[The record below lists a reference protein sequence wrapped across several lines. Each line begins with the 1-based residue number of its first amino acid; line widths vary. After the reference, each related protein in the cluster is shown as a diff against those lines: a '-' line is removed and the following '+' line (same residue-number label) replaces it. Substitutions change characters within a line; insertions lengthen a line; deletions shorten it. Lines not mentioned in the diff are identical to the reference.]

1 MSTVKISQMPL
12 ATGATGPNTFI
23 PVIIDGEN
31 YKVAADTFI
40 SQGATGTTGPGAT
53 GATGLKGATGPS
65 GGPIGSTGATGI
77 QGATGSQGLQGST
90 GLTGAT
96 GVKGSTGSTGPQGA
110 SGATGHIGGTGATG
124 SGATGATGL
133 QGATGRI
140 GSTGATGY
148 RGGIVYEFEIQ
159 TGAADPVSGAFK
171 FNVPGTTLRINK
183 LDQGGVDVSTWIST
197 WDDSTTNPHGTLTIQ
212 EAEGDLIDLRVYQ
225 ITGAVVDSG
234 TYYSIP
240 VTLITSGGTFA
251 DGQLFTLEYSRTGN
265 IGLTGATGSQGPAG
279 STGPIGAT
287 GSGATGATGQGFEYE
302 GNWDNATTYQ
312 PYDVVT
318 YDGSAW
324 ITPSVSLNE
333 IPGVAGSWYIFV
345 NAGQIGSTGAT
356 GSGATGATGAGSI
369 GSTGATGTL
378 GLTGATG
385 QRGSTGATG
394 ATGLGGSTGPLGSTG
409 ATGLRGAT
417 GATGATGLGGST
429 GPLGSTGATGTGTSG
444 STGPI
449 GATGLTG
456 ATGPAP
462 TAYTV
467 GTIASA
473 ATINLDMA
481 AYTGT
486 AQEFTRSTAFTIT
499 TSNRAAGRYMWLRV
513 NNSGASNYNI
523 TVPAGWH
530 MTGEGN
536 IFGTAP
542 DRTVGVEAGRTTVL
556 EIFFWGTTDTT
567 AWVEAQRER
576 VAFT

>member
-1 MSTVKISQMPL
+1 MPTT
-12 ATGATGPNTFI
+12 TGATGPNTFV
-23 PVIIDGEN
+23 PVIVDGVN
-31 YKVAADTFI
+31 YKIAADDLI
-40 SQGATGTTGPGAT
+40 SQGATGPGAT
-53 GATGLKGATGPS
+53 GATGPIGATGPS
-65 GGPIGSTGATGI
+65 GGPIGSTGATGLK
-77 QGATGSQGLQGST
+77 GATGSQGLQGST

-96 GVKGSTGSTGPQGA
+96 GVKGSTGSTGLQGA
-110 SGATGHIGGTGATG
+110 SGSTGHIGGTGATG

-183 LDQGGVDVSTWIST
+183 LDQGGVDVSTWIAT

-287 GSGATGATGQGFEYE
+287 GSGATGATGPLPWDLPATVYDNGASYAIGAAVIYAGGYYYRT
-302 GNWDNATTYQ
+302 GNPGNPGY
-312 PYDVVT
+312 P
-318 YDGSAW
+318 
-324 ITPSVSLNE
+324 P
-333 IPGVAGSWYIFV
+333 IPGQITASWTPVADG
-345 NAGQIGSTGAT
+345 GLTGSTGPEGAT
-356 GSGATGATGAGSI
+356 GSGATGATGLVG
-369 GSTGATGTL
+369 GTGATGAAGTS
-378 GLTGATG
+378 GAQGFTGATG

-394 ATGLGGSTGPLGSTG
+394 ATGLTGSAGSTG

-417 GATGATGLGGST
+417 GATGATGLSGST

-462 TAYTV
+462 TQFTV
-467 GTIASA
+467 NTVAPA
-473 ATINLDMA
+473 ATVTIDLA
-481 AYTGT
+481 TYTGQWVEISIAT
-486 AQEFTRSTAFTIT
+486 ATNLTLAFT
-499 TSNRAAGRYMWLRV
+499 NRVAGRYVKIRIN
-513 NNSGASNYNI
+513 NNSATVRNI
-523 TVPAGWH
+523 TFP
-530 MTGEGN
+530 
-536 IFGTAP
+536 GTLKLGTPNPPNSITNSGSAIY
-542 DRTVGVEAGRTTVL
+542 TMQC
-556 EIFFWGTTDTT
+556 WGTTDALSEMTGYSI
-567 AWVEAQRER
+567 A
-576 VAFT
+576 

>member
-31 YKVAADTFI
+31 YKVAANTFI

-159 TGAADPVSGAFK
+159 TGAGDPVSGAFK

-183 LDQGGVDVSTWIST
+183 LDQGGVDVSAWIST

-287 GSGATGATGQGFEYE
+287 GSGATGATGPLPWDLPATVYDNGVSYGIGAAVIYAGGYYYRT
-302 GNWDNATTYQ
+302 GNPGNPGYA
-312 PYDVVT
+312 P
-318 YDGSAW
+318 
-324 ITPSVSLNE
+324 
-333 IPGVAGSWYIFV
+333 IPGQITASWTPVADG
-345 NAGQIGSTGAT
+345 GQPGSTGAT
-356 GSGATGATGAGSI
+356 GSGATGATGLVGGTGATGSQ
-369 GSTGATGTL
+369 GSTGATGL
-378 GLTGATG
+378 RGATGATG
-385 QRGSTGATG
+385 ATGLVGGTGTSGSQGFTGATGLRGATG

-409 ATGLRGAT
+409 ATG
-417 GATGATGLGGST
+417 S
-429 GPLGSTGATGTGTSG
+429 GTSG

-462 TAYTV
+462 TSFTV
-467 GTIASA
+467 NTVAPA
-473 ATINLDMA
+473 ATVTIDMA
-481 AYTGT
+481 TYTGQWVEISIAT
-486 AQEFTRSTAFTIT
+486 ATNLTLAF
-499 TSNRAAGRYMWLRV
+499 SNRVAGRYVKIRIN
-513 NNSGASNYNI
+513 NNSATSRNI
-523 TVPAGWH
+523 TFPGTLKLGTPNPPSSLA
-530 MTGEGN
+530 TGE
-536 IFGTAP
+536 TAVY
-542 DRTVGVEAGRTTVL
+542 T
-556 EIFFWGTTDTT
+556 FQFWGTTDALGECTGYSI
-567 AWVEAQRER
+567 A
-576 VAFT
+576 